1 MTLTEKV
8 TSGGQDKFWIILD
21 TVEEDVKA
29 LGCFSASWLRS
40 SAVCVLNMSD
50 FMFKSHGGE
59 TKDSPG
65 LRQTSVQRST
75 VNLSWR
81 DMVGAVWGAIKLIL
95 VSLVTSTQ
103 CPGQT

>member
-29 LGCFSASWLRS
+29 LGCFSTSWLRS

-95 VSLVTSTQ
+95 VSLVTST
-103 CPGQT
+103 